1 MTTSIYDIITDKI
14 LAKLE
19 EGTAPWHK
27 SWRTQTPMNFFTGKA
42 YRGINTFLL
51 AGYED
56 PRFMTFN
63 QIKSKKGWLKKGAKS
78 EIVVFWTKLENKKS
92 NEDEVDADDEDLI
105 NSRKFVLKYFNV
117 FNAKDIE
124 GIEFPKLE
132 SNTNNTIQT
141 AQEIADSYLQQIKSF
156 SHGGDRAYYAPNNDH
171 IQMPT
176 LNSFDSSEEY
186 YSALFHEIAH
196 STGHASRLD
205 RKGITELS
213 RFGSHSYSYEELI
226 AEMTSAFI
234 CNAAGIENT
243 IDNSAAYIQ
252 GWSKVLKENKKM
264 IVQAAG
270 QAQKAADFIL
280 NNESVKEDV
289 AA

>member
-1 MTTSIYDIITDKI
+1 MTSIYEIVTNKI
-14 LAKLE
+14 LTKLE

-27 SWRTQTPMNFFTGKA
+27 SWSAQTPMNFFTGKE
-42 YRGINTFLL
+42 YRGINTLL
-51 AGYED
+51 LSDFED

-63 QIKSKKGWLKKGAKS
+63 QVKTLKGSIKKGAKS
-78 EIVVFWTKLENKKS
+78 EIVVFWTKAENKKA
-92 NEDEVDADDEDLI
+92 NQEINEEDEDDLL
-105 NSRKFVLKYFNV
+105 NSKKFVLKYFNV

-124 GIEFPKLE
+124 GIDFPALE
-132 SNTNNTIQT
+132 TNNNDTIKT
-141 AQEIADSYLQQIKSF
+141 AQEAADNYLNQISSF
-156 SHGGDRAYYAPNNDH
+156 SHGGGKAYYAPSTDH
-171 IQMPT
+171 IQMPA

-196 STGHASRLD
+196 STGHASRLN

-213 RFGSHSYSYEELI
+213 KFGSHSYSYEELI
-226 AEMTSAFI
+226 AEMSSAFI
-234 CNAAGIENT
+234 CSFVNIKNT

-264 IVQAAG
+264 IIQAAS
-270 QAQKAADFIL
+270 QAQKVADYVL
-280 NNESVKEDV
+280 KNELAKEDV